1 MLPTL
6 QEDWVV
12 LVDPQAY
19 TQSAIQVGDIVLA
32 RFQGHSTHPC
42 VKRVAAL
49 EDSGA
54 VLKGDNPSESTDSTT
69 LGPVPVTDLLGK
81 LVCTFP

>member
-12 LVDPQAY
+12 LVDPRAY
-19 TQSAIQVGDIVLA
+19 TKAPIQPGDVVLAHFEGQSA
-32 RFQGHSTHPC
+32 HPC
-42 VKRVAAL
+42 VKRVTAV
-49 EDSGA
+49 DPSGIT
-54 VLKGDNPSESTDSTT
+54 LKGDNPTESTDSTT
-69 LGPVPVTDLLGK
+69 LGPVPAENILGK